1 MPFKW
6 YITFVLS
13 GLRTSLSNGL
23 KIKKIFL
30 TKNVNYDLMP
40 CLETSL
46 KKKHFIL
53 KGLNTFFL
61 KLVCL
66 FFLSQKPDIS
76 RRRKHVHTS
85 IILINFIFHKY
96 IEKESN
102 KGCLQIHSF
111 C

>member
-1 MPFKW
+1 MVYHICVVGFKNFL
-6 YITFVLS
+6 IECTK
-13 GLRTSLSNGL
+13 N
-23 KIKKIFL
+23 KKIFL

-46 KKKHFIL
+46 KKK
-53 KGLNTFFL
+53 TFNPERTKYLFFF

-85 IILINFIFHKY
+85 INFIFHKY

>member
-13 GLRTSLSNGL
+13 GLKTFLSNAL

-46 KKKHFIL
+46 KKKTFNPERT
-53 KGLNTFFL
+53 KYFFFL
-61 KLVCL
+61 
-66 FFLSQKPDIS
+66 
-76 RRRKHVHTS
+76 
-85 IILINFIFHKY
+85 N
-96 IEKESN
+96 
-102 KGCLQIHSF
+102 
-111 C
+111 

>member
-46 KKKHFIL
+46 KKKHLIL
-53 KGLNTFFL
+53 KGLNTFFF
-61 KLVCL
+61 KISVS
-66 FFLSQKPDIS
+66 FLSFTKA
-76 RRRKHVHTS
+76 R
-85 IILINFIFHKY
+85 Y
-96 IEKESN
+96 I
-102 KGCLQIHSF
+102 
-111 C
+111 